1 MKNRTCVVA
10 DDCVDLSIAE
20 TESKSQLVDHLRGN
34 LHHSS
39 KYEESFAMNED
50 FIFDVTLP
58 GFNLRPQVER
68 LSLPHGCLGDQF
80 FSSFQSPELYAYV
93 LRPLPTSILPDFF
106 EALLSKQSMIIMLKN
121 MKPTIRNDD
130 FSTICF
136 GAKSILISGNLSKSL
151 SILQLSKELQDDN
164 LIAAGGILYF
174 LGRHR
179 DESSCLILN
188 VYARFYIS
196 AFL

>member
-1 MKNRTCVVA
+1 M
-10 DDCVDLSIAE
+10 
-20 TESKSQLVDHLRGN
+20 
-34 LHHSS
+34 
-39 KYEESFAMNED
+39 SFWVKVL
-50 FIFDVTLP
+50 IFGV
-58 GFNLRPQVER
+58 
-68 LSLPHGCLGDQF
+68 
-80 FSSFQSPELYAYV
+80 
-93 LRPLPTSILPDFF
+93 
-106 EALLSKQSMIIMLKN
+106 MIIMLKN

-196 AFL
+196 AFLWCHCVHLFDIFFCDPFSDHSFIFCASLQILWNLKAFLPNSADIRSDRIF